1 MSQQLIN
8 HSQDLKKLKEEG
20 YEIEVKDNFL
30 LIHSV
35 PYVNSNKDIAR
46 GILVSNLC
54 VSENIAITPDSHI
67 AYFKGEHPCNKD
79 GHLISQIK
87 HTSNDENLTDDISV
101 NHSFSNK
108 PSTGYQDYYEKM
120 TRYIEIISNE
130 AKAID
135 KKVTAKTFGVVI
147 SSDTH
152 SVFNYSDNNSSRAGI
167 DIISDKFKNH
177 KIAIIGLGGTGSYV
191 LDLVSKTTV
200 QEIHLFDGDLFL
212 QHNAFRSPS
221 AASTGTLRKNLK
233 KTDYFQELFSPMRQG
248 IISHPYNITT
258 DNINALNTMDFVFI
272 CIDTG
277 QIKKELIDLFQENNT
292 NFIDTG
298 IGVKRIDDQL
308 IGQIRVTL
316 GTSESVTNIKKHI
329 SFNKVEGD
337 EYSKNIQIAELNM
350 LNATMAVIK
359 WKKLYG
365 FYQDLKGEFNSVYS
379 INDNILVSTKH
390 DS

>member
-1 MSQQLIN
+1 MSHQLIN

-20 YEIEVKDNFL
+20 YKIEVKDNFL

-35 PYVNSNKDIAR
+35 PYVNSNKEIAL
-46 GILVSNLC
+46 GILVSSLC
-54 VSENIAITPDSHI
+54 VSENRTITPDNHI
-67 AYFKGEHPCNKD
+67 VYFKGGHPCNKD
-79 GHLISQIK
+79 GCLISQIK
-87 HTSNDENLTDDISV
+87 HTSNDENLTDNISI

-108 PSTGYQDYYEKM
+108 PSAGYQDYYEKM

-135 KKVTAKTFGVVI
+135 REVTAKTFGVVI
-147 SSDTH
+147 SSDTN
-152 SVFNYSDNNSSRAGI
+152 SVFNYSDNNSSRARI

-200 QEIHLFDGDLFL
+200 QEIHLFDGDSFL

-221 AASTGTLRKNLK
+221 AASVDTLRKKPK
-233 KTDYFQELFSPMRQG
+233 KTDYFRELFSPMRQG
-248 IISHPYNITT
+248 IISRPYNITT

-298 IGVKRIDDQL
+298 IGVERIGDQL

-316 GTSESVTNIKKHI
+316 GTSESVTNIKEHI
-329 SFNKVEGD
+329 SFNKAEGD

-350 LNATMAVIK
+350 FNATMAVIK

-365 FYQDLKGEFNSVYS
+365 FYQDLKEEFNSVYS